1 MKDKLKQLEIK
12 KIFQEYNLLLVDDE
26 YKKEMI
32 NEYRADFLTEIE
44 NKRREL
50 DIEPEVPKIEDEPKA
65 ENIDSSDAVAE
76 PTKTIIYVDE
86 ETKKKL
92 KKIYKEIV
100 KKTHPDKTNSEKHLD
115 MYIKSKQAYEEN
127 NIIDL
132 YSICIDLQIEFD
144 YDVIDIKSMLEIIDH
159 KKMKLKNLE
168 SSYLWLW
175 VHSQDESEKEK
186 IISLFIQAYVK

>member
-1 MKDKLKQLEIK
+1 MKEKLKQLEIK

-50 DIEPEVPKIEDEPKA
+50 GIEPEVPKTENEPKA
-65 ENIDSSDAVAE
+65 ENIDSSDEVAD
-76 PTKTIIYVDE
+76 PTKKIIYVDE

>member
-1 MKDKLKQLEIK
+1 MKEKLKQLEIK

-50 DIEPEVPKIEDEPKA
+50 GIEPEVPKIDDESKA

-76 PTKTIIYVDE
+76 PTKTIIHVDE

-144 YDVIDIKSMLEIIDH
+144 YDLIDIKSMLEIIDH

>member
-1 MKDKLKQLEIK
+1 MKEKLKQLEIK

-50 DIEPEVPKIEDEPKA
+50 GIEPEVPKTEDEPKA
-65 ENIDSSDAVAE
+65 ENIDSSDAVAD

>member
-1 MKDKLKQLEIK
+1 MKEKLKQLEIK

-50 DIEPEVPKIEDEPKA
+50 GIEPEVPKTEDEPKA
-65 ENIDSSDAVAE
+65 ENIDSSDAVAD

-144 YDVIDIKSMLEIIDH
+144 YDVIDIKSMLEIIDY

>member
-1 MKDKLKQLEIK
+1 MKEKLKQLEIK

-50 DIEPEVPKIEDEPKA
+50 GIEPEVPKIEDEPKA
-65 ENIDSSDAVAE
+65 ENIDSSDAVAD

-175 VHSQDESEKEK
+175 VHSQDEVEKEK

>member
-1 MKDKLKQLEIK
+1 MKEKLKQLEIK

-50 DIEPEVPKIEDEPKA
+50 GIEPEVPKIDDESKA
-65 ENIDSSDAVAE
+65 ENMDSSDEVAE
-76 PTKTIIYVDE
+76 PTKTIIHVNE

-175 VHSQDESEKEK
+175 VHSQDEAEKEK

>member
-50 DIEPEVPKIEDEPKA
+50 GIEPEVPKIEDEPKA

>member
-1 MKDKLKQLEIK
+1 MKEKLKQLEIK

-26 YKKEMI
+26 YKKEMV

-50 DIEPEVPKIEDEPKA
+50 GIEPEVPKIDDESKA
-65 ENIDSSDAVAE
+65 ENMDSSDEVAE
-76 PTKTIIYVDE
+76 PTKTIIHVNE

-132 YSICIDLQIEFD
+132 YSICIDLHIEFD

-186 IISLFIQAYVK
+186 IINLFIQAYVK

>member
-1 MKDKLKQLEIK
+1 MKEKLKKLEIK

-32 NEYRADFLTEIE
+32 NEYRTEFLAEIE
-44 NKRREL
+44 NKRRQL
-50 DIEPEVPKIEDEPKA
+50 GIEPENPKTEDEAKT
-65 ENIDSSDAVAE
+65 ENIESSDAIAE
-76 PTKTIIYVDE
+76 PTKTIVYVDD

-100 KKTHPDKTNSEKHLD
+100 KKTHPDKTNSEIHLD
-115 MYIKSKQAYEEN
+115 MYIKSKKAYEEN

-132 YSICIDLQIEFD
+132 YSICIDLQIDFD
-144 YDVIDIKSMLEIIDH
+144 YDGIDIKSMIEIIDH

-186 IISLFIQAYVK
+186 IINLFIQAYIK

>member
-1 MKDKLKQLEIK
+1 MKEKLKQLEIK

-26 YKKEMI
+26 YKKEMV

-50 DIEPEVPKIEDEPKA
+50 GIEPEVPKIEDEPNA
-65 ENIDSSDAVAE
+65 ENMDSSDEVAE
-76 PTKTIIYVDE
+76 PTKTIIHVDE

-144 YDVIDIKSMLEIIDH
+144 YDVIDIKSMLEIINH